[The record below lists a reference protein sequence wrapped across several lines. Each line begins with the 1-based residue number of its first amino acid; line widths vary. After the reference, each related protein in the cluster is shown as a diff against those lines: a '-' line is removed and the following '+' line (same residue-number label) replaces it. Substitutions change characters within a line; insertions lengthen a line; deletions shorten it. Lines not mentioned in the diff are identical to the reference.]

1 MDELDIVILA
11 IAALAALNSVAAA
24 RHWRGELWFHRLWER
39 IGPYVG
45 CYVRR
50 SPATFVYAGII
61 VVTTWV
67 VAGVGHRQAEA
78 LLRSQSTNLDN
89 LGEHPV
95 AVLFRSAFWSGGTT
109 VLPVITLLAAV
120 LAPAEVWLGTLRLIF
135 VFAVGHVG
143 ATLITALALSQGAL
157 STSGPTAH
165 GTAGAVD
172 VGVSYGLFCVAGVL
186 TYRIPGPWRF
196 LYAGVLVGVFAFF
209 AFVVGRT
216 FTDFGHFV
224 TVLIGLAI
232 YPLVRSRSVERRARI
247 PLYRPWQDGL
257 ETAPSLSR
265 VT

>member
-1 MDELDIVILA
+1 MPFAQYQYRTTTLSFVGLAMPVFWLGLILQ
-11 IAALAALNSVAAA
+11 IAFTALYKHTGVRILYTAGLSSVDPG
-24 RHWRGELWFHRLWER
+24 HGFHFFIDRVQHL
-39 IGPYVG
+39 
-45 CYVRR
+45 
-50 SPATFVYAGII
+50 
-61 VVTTWV
+61 
-67 VAGVGHRQAEA
+67 
-78 LLRSQSTNLDN
+78 
-89 LGEHPV
+89 
-95 AVLFRSAFWSGGTT
+95 